1 MQHPWDGNVLG
12 IVFECRK
19 EGRVVGGER
28 ASGIEMRLEGL
39 WAMGRNSD

>member
-1 MQHPWDGNVLG
+1 MQQPWDENVLG
-12 IVFECRK
+12 IVFECR

-28 ASGIEMRLEGL
+28 AGGIEMRLEGL